1 MTEKNKIA
9 SPHIS
14 APSVLRTPFRCEYDG
29 GKGGMS
35 VVLYGII
42 SIKDFSG
49 EEVLMR
55 AAGFFIKISGVGLTL
70 SVYENKSVEIFG
82 RIVNMELIY
91 DKN

>member
-1 MTEKNKIA
+1 MTEKSKIA
-9 SPHIS
+9 LPRIS
-14 APSVLRTPFRCEYDG
+14 AAGSLRTPFRCEYDG
-29 GKGGMS
+29 GKSGMS
-35 VVLYGII
+35 VILYGII

-55 AAGFFIKISGVGLTL
+55 TAGFNIKISGAGLTL

-82 RIVNMELIY
+82 KILNMELIY

>member
-1 MTEKNKIA
+1 MTVKNKITSSA
-9 SPHIS
+9 VSREGNIIS
-14 APSVLRTPFRCEYDG
+14 PFRCEYDG

-35 VVLYGII
+35 VILYGII

-55 AAGFFIKISGVGLTL
+55 TSGFNIKISGTGLTL
-70 SVYENKSVEIFG
+70 SVYENKSVEIYG
-82 RIVNMELIY
+82 KIMNMELIY

>member
-1 MTEKNKIA
+1 MTEKSKIT
-9 SPHIS
+9 SPRIQTT
-14 APSVLRTPFRCEYDG
+14 AIKTPFRCEYDG
-29 GKGGMS
+29 GRYGMS
-35 VVLYGII
+35 VILYGII

-55 AAGFFIKISGVGLTL
+55 SAGFNIKISGTGLTL

-82 RIVNMELIY
+82 KILNMELIY

>member
-1 MTEKNKIA
+1 MTERSEIK
-9 SPHIS
+9 SPPVKRGSSIT
-14 APSVLRTPFRCEYDG
+14 APFRCEYDG

-35 VVLYGII
+35 VMLYGII

-55 AAGFFIKISGVGLTL
+55 TAGFFIKISGVSLTL

-82 RIVNMELIY
+82 KILGMELIY

>member
-1 MTEKNKIA
+1 MTEKNKIT
-9 SPHIS
+9 SPYIS
-14 APSVLRTPFRCEYDG
+14 APSALRTPFRCEFDG

-35 VVLYGII
+35 SMLYGII

-55 AAGFFIKISGVGLTL
+55 AAGFLIKISGVGLTL
-70 SVYENKSVEIFG
+70 SVYENKSVEIYGKILNTEF
-82 RIVNMELIY
+82 IY